1 LNKKHKGK
9 TGLNNSRRYI
19 VGLSTIILLAAV
31 TFIMIIQGNRSANEI
46 KREGNND
53 NDTSPEKT
61 IMTTVFQVESGWGYD
76 VFVDGKQFIH
86 QPYIPVIQ
94 GNKPFNNEA
103 DAKKVAELVA
113 DKIRMNSIPPTVSY
127 QELDSLGI
135 IK

>member
-1 LNKKHKGK
+1 
-9 TGLNNSRRYI
+9 LNNSRRYI

-31 TFIMIIQGNRSANEI
+31 TFIMIVKMNRSSGEI
-46 KREGNND
+46 TMDD
-53 NDTSPEKT
+53 NDDDSSGVERT
-61 IMTTVFQVESGWGYD
+61 IETTVFQVEAGWGYD
-76 VFVDGKQFIH
+76 VYVDGKRFIH

-94 GNKPFNNEA
+94 GNKPFDNEI

-113 DKIRMNSIPPTVSY
+113 GKIQMNSIPPTVSY